1 MIIDKTRFLTGI
13 TVALVIVL
21 SFLYLPLNILT
32 PLLSIVVSLSAWEFF
47 KLRFSSEI
55 SLVISLVLFFSLI
68 YLTTGGFST
77 AFKLTIISAGV
88 LAWLILGILIMG
100 FPHNKNILQNKYF
113 WLISGFFIHIP
124 FWTSV
129 FLIANFEGNFLEPLG
144 LGLSPESTLVFM
156 ISLSALMD
164 TLAYFGGKS
173 LGRRKFLSNI
183 SPNKTLEGFLIAL
196 LGTPI
201 LIMPILA
208 LFYQYDFIKLL
219 IVVLLVS
226 IFSVLGDAT
235 ASLFKRIAGV
245 KDSSNLLPGHGGVL
259 DRIDSHLAAAPC
271 FVILAYIMKGTL

>member
-1 MIIDKTRFLTGI
+1 MIMNKTRFLTGI
-13 TVALVIVL
+13 TAALVIVL
-21 SFLYLPLNILT
+21 SLLFLPLNILT
-32 PLLSIVVSLSAWEFF
+32 LLLSIIVSLSAWEFF

-68 YLTTGGFST
+68 YLSFGTG
-77 AFKLTIISAGV
+77 FKLTIISAG
-88 LAWLILGILIMG
+88 LLMWLILGILIMG

-129 FLIANFEGNFLEPLG
+129 FLIANFQGAFLEPLG
-144 LGLSPESTLVFM
+144 LGLSPRSTLVFM

-173 LGRRKFLSNI
+173 FGRRKFLSNI

-208 LFYQYDFIKLL
+208 LLYEYDFIKLL

-271 FVILAYIMKGTL
+271 FVILAYLMKGTL

>member
-1 MIIDKTRFLTGI
+1 M
-13 TVALVIVL
+13 ALVVVL
-21 SFLYLPLNILT
+21 SLLFLPLNILT

-55 SLVISLVLFFSLI
+55 SIVISLVLFFSLI
-68 YLTTGGFST
+68 YLSFGTG
-77 AFKLTIISAGV
+77 FKLTIISAGV

>member
-1 MIIDKTRFLTGI
+1 MIMNKTRFLTGI
-13 TVALVIVL
+13 TAALVIVL
-21 SFLYLPLNILT
+21 SLLFLPLNILT
-32 PLLSIVVSLSAWEFF
+32 LLLSIIVSLSAWEFF

-68 YLTTGGFST
+68 YLSFGTG
-77 AFKLTIISAGV
+77 FKLTIISAG
-88 LAWLILGILIMG
+88 LLMWLILGILIMG

-129 FLIANFEGNFLEPLG
+129 FLIANFQGAFLEPLG
-144 LGLSPESTLVFM
+144 LGLSPRSTLVFM

-173 LGRRKFLSNI
+173 FGRRKFLSNI

-208 LFYQYDFIKLL
+208 LFYEYDFIKLL

-271 FVILAYIMKGTL
+271 FVILAYLMKGTL

>member
-1 MIIDKTRFLTGI
+1 MIMNKTRFLTGI
-13 TVALVIVL
+13 TAALVIVL
-21 SFLYLPLNILT
+21 SLLFLPLNILT
-32 PLLSIVVSLSAWEFF
+32 LLLSIIVSLSAWEFF

-68 YLTTGGFST
+68 YLSFGTG
-77 AFKLTIISAGV
+77 FKLTIISAG
-88 LAWLILGILIMG
+88 LLMWLILGILIMG

-129 FLIANFEGNFLEPLG
+129 FLIANFQGAFLEPLG
-144 LGLSPESTLVFM
+144 LGLSPRSTLVFM

-173 LGRRKFLSNI
+173 FGRRKFLSNI

-208 LFYQYDFIKLL
+208 LLYEYDFIKLL

-226 IFSVLGDAT
+226 FFSVLGDAT

-271 FVILAYIMKGTL
+271 FVILAYLMKGTL

>member
-1 MIIDKTRFLTGI
+1 MIMNKTRFLTGI
-13 TVALVIVL
+13 TAALVIVL
-21 SFLYLPLNILT
+21 SLLFLPLNILT

-68 YLTTGGFST
+68 YLSFGTG
-77 AFKLTIISAGV
+77 FKLTIISAG
-88 LAWLILGILIMG
+88 LLMWLILGILIMG

-129 FLIANFEGNFLEPLG
+129 FLIANFQGAFLEPLG
-144 LGLSPESTLVFM
+144 LGLSPRSTLVFM

-173 LGRRKFLSNI
+173 FGRRKFLSNI

-208 LFYQYDFIKLL
+208 LFYEYDFIKLL
-219 IVVLLVS
+219 IFVLLVS

-271 FVILAYIMKGTL
+271 FVILAYLMKGTL